1 VLVGDGDTVALERAI
16 EQATGASV
24 TVWRRVPAEPGPVPA
39 TAPDAAALVAA
50 LEGVSARRVLLLAGP
65 GDRVEA
71 VPLAD

>member
-1 VLVGDGDTVALERAI
+1 
-16 EQATGASV
+16 
-24 TVWRRVPAEPGPVPA
+24 VWRRVPAAAGPVPTA
-39 TAPDAAALVAA
+39 APDAAALVAA